1 MSDQPAGPIEYRRAV
16 TVEVRH
22 PERVIEVIAV
32 PYDEE
37 TRVMYR
43 GRWIVETVAPGA
55 FNGVTGDIRVNRGHD
70 TEQPVGRVVR
80 LHPNDPRGLRADV
93 KISRTRD
100 GDDVL
105 ELAADD
111 LLGASIGFAPLQGGE
126 EYSPDR
132 TRRRIVKAFLAHIAM
147 VGEPAYQGAKVL
159 AVRAADPPPPSP
171 ATPLLDQILSERRLA
186 GLGMVVDTSTATG

>member
-1 MSDQPAGPIEYRRAV
+1 MAGPIEYRRA
-16 TVEVRH
+16 TALEVRH

-159 AVRAADPPPPSP
+159 AVRAVTPEIGNSDRP
-171 ATPLLDQILSERRLA
+171 ATPNLDRILSERRMA
-186 GLGMVVDTSTATG
+186 GLGIDIETTSV